1 MSCQTAKSVKSPG
14 SRGRPRK
21 KPIEKVAGSFGTALT
36 EDVCTVP
43 SPTTAT
49 CTEAKRKRGRP
60 RKYPVPSSI
69 KSISASEI
77 KSGKDTTCQPVDHTA
92 CTESHANLS
101 IVAVNAALPIT
112 SSTAT
117 CEDISKGERDR
128 RQNKEEPISS
138 SLSCPVVPSSESWS
152 KRETISND
160 PTVSV
165 ENALPSGQSNIVT
178 MTSELCSVSVLT
190 CEGNVHNVVLSDN
203 SMLPKRT
210 SNGKRG
216 RGRLRKKPV
225 SAATGVSVVSGAN
238 SPMTASVQSDSDN
251 HTALDKGHDKIISS
265 NLGSISSCGYIE
277 KRGLHLSTVSPDAA
291 SPAHDL
297 HNAEYKE
304 EPRTKRGSVGS
315 RKSHVSTGHGSSTD
329 LNDGEP
335 RKLTTPKS
343 NAHVAL
349 VGSYVEGAS
358 PRKGSGRH
366 KKLSSSNENSSTSID
381 SETHT
386 MDRCSI
392 SMPLQTSRSDSMV
405 NEAGLMGFKN
415 GNIGCEVMKTN
426 EKDTGNDTSH
436 FNTEN
441 GQAKQAAPICKNNGI
456 DGVEAAKLVQ
466 IKESREVDNNLYSI
480 DNSKS
485 SSIPKDV
492 ALPRIVLC
500 LAHNGK
506 VAWDIKWKPLI
517 PNQLKQESC
526 LGFLAVLLGDGSL
539 EV

>member
-1 MSCQTAKSVKSPG
+1 MFQLG
-14 SRGRPRK
+14 M
-21 KPIEKVAGSFGTALT
+21 
-36 EDVCTVP
+36 
-43 SPTTAT
+43 
-49 CTEAKRKRGRP
+49 
-60 RKYPVPSSI
+60 
-69 KSISASEI
+69 
-77 KSGKDTTCQPVDHTA
+77 
-92 CTESHANLS
+92 
-101 IVAVNAALPIT
+101 AVLQI
-112 SSTAT
+112 
-117 CEDISKGERDR
+117 
-128 RQNKEEPISS
+128 
-138 SLSCPVVPSSESWS
+138 L
-152 KRETISND
+152 
-160 PTVSV
+160 
-165 ENALPSGQSNIVT
+165 
-178 MTSELCSVSVLT
+178 MT
-190 CEGNVHNVVLSDN
+190 
-203 SMLPKRT
+203 
-210 SNGKRG
+210 
-216 RGRLRKKPV
+216 
-225 SAATGVSVVSGAN
+225 
-238 SPMTASVQSDSDN
+238 
-251 HTALDKGHDKIISS
+251 
-265 NLGSISSCGYIE
+265 
-277 KRGLHLSTVSPDAA
+277 
-291 SPAHDL
+291 
-297 HNAEYKE
+297 
-304 EPRTKRGSVGS
+304 
-315 RKSHVSTGHGSSTD
+315 
-329 LNDGEP
+329 GEP

-426 EKDTGNDTSH
+426 ENDTGNDTSH

-526 LGFLAVLLGDGSL
+526 LGFLAVLLGNGSL